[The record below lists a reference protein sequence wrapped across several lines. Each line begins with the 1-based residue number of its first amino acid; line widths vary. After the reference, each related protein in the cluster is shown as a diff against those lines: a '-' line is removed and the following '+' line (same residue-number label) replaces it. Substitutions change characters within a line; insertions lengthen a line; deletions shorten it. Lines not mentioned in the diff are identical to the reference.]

1 MALVTRK
8 KKPFDDRIWII
19 KQEKKE
25 KKTRIPCI
33 IVKFVTTRNFFIKN
47 DNIMY
52 HAYLDNFD
60 IDGIRVKDVDDVGA
74 CALAHCT
81 SCLDEK

>member
-1 MALVTRK
+1 
-8 KKPFDDRIWII
+8 
-19 KQEKKE
+19 
-25 KKTRIPCI
+25 
-33 IVKFVTTRNFFIKN
+33 VKFVTTRNFFIKN
-47 DNIMY
+47 DNNIMY

-74 CALAHCT
+74 FALAHCT

>member
-1 MALVTRK
+1 MDNKTRK
-8 KKPFDDRIWII
+8 INKIQI
-19 KQEKKE
+19 K
-25 KKTRIPCI
+25 IPCT

-47 DNIMY
+47 DNNIMY

-60 IDGIRVKDVDDVGA
+60 IDGIGVKDVDDVGA
-74 CALAHCT
+74 IALAHCT